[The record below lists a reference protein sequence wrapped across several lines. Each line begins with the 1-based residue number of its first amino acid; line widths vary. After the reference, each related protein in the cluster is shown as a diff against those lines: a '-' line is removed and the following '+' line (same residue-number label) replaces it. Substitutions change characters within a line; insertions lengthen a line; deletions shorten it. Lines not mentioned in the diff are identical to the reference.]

1 MKKLSL
7 ITEYKEFYIDS
18 DLQKIVNNNPLP
30 IKYTIND
37 FDCYFYNAD
46 LFGLFEWKIQK
57 DGITTND
64 FINDYQKGFEKGL
77 LHLKEQE
84 EIELQNFDSNDLR
97 KGTIS
102 RLKYILHEREFKLG
116 SKGLL
121 DLVFNKVPLIFTEKN
136 IYNRGYWNGI
146 IYSIDDI
153 IKKAGLTLDELKTSE
168 PQQPEKGKDKKPKY
182 IWRSKHA
189 LSEFYEKVNDNFFED
204 LSLDDFLD
212 VFTESNK
219 MRLNAINY
227 NQTDI
232 GYLFDNV
239 KPYFID
245 KVQAKYLDW
254 ISTKVLFNGKEKKA
268 KAISEILN
276 FHKSKKVEYKESI
289 DEILKS
295 LTPFIK

>member
-7 ITEYKEFYIDS
+7 ITEFKDFYIGS

-30 IKYTIND
+30 IKHTIND

-64 FINDYQKGFEKGL
+64 FINDYQKGFEAGL
-77 LHLKEQE
+77 LHLKTSE
-84 EIELQNFDSNDLR
+84 EIELKDLKSKDLR
-97 KGTIS
+97 EGTIS
-102 RLKYILHEREFKLG
+102 QLKYILHEREFKFG

-136 IYNRGYWNGI
+136 IFDYGYWNGI

-153 IKKAGLTLDELKTSE
+153 IEKAGLTLDELKTPV
-168 PQQPEKGKDKKPKY
+168 PQQSEKGKDKKPKY
-182 IWRSKHA
+182 IWKSKHA

-232 GYLFDNV
+232 GYLLDNV

-245 KVQAKYLDW
+245 KVQANYLNC
-254 ISTKVLFNGKEKKA
+254 ISTKVLFNGKEKNE

-276 FHKSKKVEYKESI
+276 FHKIKKVEYKESI

>member
-7 ITEYKEFYIDS
+7 ITEFKESYKGS

-84 EIELQNFDSNDLR
+84 EIELKDLKSKDLR
-97 KGTIS
+97 EGTIS
-102 RLKYILHEREFKLG
+102 QLKYILHEREFKLG

-121 DLVFNKVPLIFTEKN
+121 DLVFNEVPLIFTEKN
-136 IYNRGYWNGI
+136 IFDYGYWNGI

-168 PQQPEKGKDKKPKY
+168 PQQTEKGAEENKDKEPPKKDTY
-182 IWRSKHA
+182 LFEIGLKLALGELDEYLTFDKDGKRIGYELSYPEIAKIFNLDLQYLKCTLSLNIKSNPSKKLHNNP
-189 LSEFYEKVNDNFFED
+189 EIIEKVLTHLKSE
-204 LSLDDFLD
+204 
-212 VFTESNK
+212 
-219 MRLNAINY
+219 
-227 NQTDI
+227 
-232 GYLFDNV
+232 
-239 KPYFID
+239 
-245 KVQAKYLDW
+245 
-254 ISTKVLFNGKEKKA
+254 GKEPKEWFLKEFKK
-268 KAISEILN
+268 
-276 FHKSKKVEYKESI
+276 
-289 DEILKS
+289 
-295 LTPFIK
+295 